1 MATRVDI
8 FQPKTNFFTQKI
20 ARRKI
25 QKVVDR
31 TVRRAKERALRY
43 TGKSIPTPN
52 GSLAR
57 SIHGRVQVVS
67 RYGVTGTVY
76 SDHRLAELLHEGA
89 QPHIIRPK
97 VVKLGNGT
105 YLHSTGGL
113 KFFWRQQG
121 RWVCIKGP
129 VRHPGFAAK
138 KFLTVPFHQEAVA
151 AGFKI
156 QAVPGSSR
164 FQRSIV

>member
-1 MATRVDI
+1 MARVDI

-31 TVRRAKERALRY
+31 TVRRAKQRALRY
-43 TGKSIPTPN
+43 TGNSTPTPN

-67 RYGVTGTVY
+67 KFGVTGTVY
-76 SDHRLAELLHEGA
+76 SDHPKADLLHEGA
-89 QPHIIRPK
+89 QPHIIRPH
-97 VVKLGNGT
+97 VVRLGSGA
-105 YLHSTGGL
+105 YLHNRGGL
-113 KFFWRQQG
+113 KFFWRQAG
-121 RWVCIKGP
+121 KWVCIKGP
-129 VRHPGFAAK
+129 VRHPGFVAK
-138 KFLTVPFHQEAVA
+138 KFLSVPFYQEALA
-151 AGFKI
+151 EGFRV
-156 QAVPGSSR
+156 QLVPGTSR